1 MRRLNQRGQ
10 YGAFQAILQAATID
24 GGANHGAAAGVGK
37 VDAEVVYPFGVAGAV
52 ECGGGADFVGHA
64 GGDHGGG
71 EVFNGAASAQ
81 LFKGFA
87 KIAFVVDQA
96 DRGLGGQRQKGGVCH
111 GRGSAGD
118 DRAAR

>member
-1 MRRLNQRGQ
+1 M
-10 YGAFQAILQAATID
+10 QAAAID
-24 GGANHGAAAGVGK
+24 GCANHGAAAGVGK

-71 EVFNGAASAQ
+71 EGFYGAAAQ

-87 KIAFVVDQA
+87 EVAFVVDQA
-96 DRGLGGQRQKGGVCH
+96 DRGLGGQRQEGGVCH
-111 GRGSAGD
+111 GGGSAGD

>member
-1 MRRLNQRGQ
+1 M
-10 YGAFQAILQAATID
+10 QAATID
-24 GGANHGAAAGVGK
+24 GGADHGAAAGVGK

-87 KIAFVVDQA
+87 KVAFVVDQA

-118 DRAAR
+118 DRAAW